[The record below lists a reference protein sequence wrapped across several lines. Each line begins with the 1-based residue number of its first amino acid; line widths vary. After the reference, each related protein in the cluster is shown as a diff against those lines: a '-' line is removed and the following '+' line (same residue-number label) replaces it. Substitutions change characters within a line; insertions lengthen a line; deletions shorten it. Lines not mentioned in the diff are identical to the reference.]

1 MDTHTAKGVVVG
13 MGGGGCVCRWGVR
26 GRLSRVGT

>member
-1 MDTHTAKGVVVG
+1 MDTHTAKGMGVG
-13 MGGGGCVCRWGVR
+13 DGWRVCVCRLGVR

>member
-1 MDTHTAKGVVVG
+1 MDTHTAKGVGVEVG
-13 MGGGGCVCRWGVR
+13 GVCVCRLGVR

>member
-1 MDTHTAKGVVVG
+1 MDTHTAKGMGVG
-13 MGGGGCVCRWGVR
+13 VGGGCVCRLGVR